1 MKIKIFLYCIF
12 FVLNTSTIWAQ
23 DMEEKIDTNSL
34 AHLLR
39 GGKFEG
45 EMRTYGMAT
54 TNKDMLSDHY
64 AIALG
69 GGIGYESPLL
79 WKYFSFK
86 ISGKFIYNLASTDLG
101 KPDSTTQV
109 KDRYE
114 IALFDLENPE
124 NRAEF
129 DRMDE
134 FNFRFHL
141 NSKNTF
147 TVGRQIIN
155 SPLINPQDGRM
166 RPSLMSGLWF
176 NINALHHTTFQG
188 GWLWAA
194 APRSTVRWFS
204 VGESIGVYSNGI
216 NPDGSKGNYLGNIES
231 KGIFVLG
238 SKSTFY
244 KKNTLE
250 IWNYFIE
257 NVSNTFFFRTDFTT
271 PLSNPTWKIRTAF
284 QLIKQDAINNG
295 GNENQHKTYM
305 LKGEK
310 SWVFGARLGIEHENS
325 LFLVNYT
332 RITADGRFLFPRE
345 WGRDPLLTFMQRERN
360 EGAGDVHAINAT
372 WTQFFNQKEGRL
384 FAGLGYYKMPDVK
397 NTHLNKYSLPSY
409 IQLNISY
416 LHNFKGFFKNMSLEA
431 LIVHKWNR
439 GNLYDNEK
447 YRINKVDMTNY
458 NLILNYRF

>member
-1 MKIKIFLYCIF
+1 MKIKIFLCLSIF
-12 FVLNTSTIWAQ
+12 LLHNALMVAQ
-23 DMEEKIDTNSL
+23 DIENNIDTSSL
-34 AHLLR
+34 TGLLR

-45 EMRTYGMAT
+45 EVRTYGMAT
-54 TNKDMLSDHY
+54 TNKGILSNYY
-64 AIALG
+64 AIATG

-79 WKYFSFK
+79 FKHFSFR
-86 ISGKFIYNLASTDLG
+86 ISGKFIYNLASSDLS

-124 NRAEF
+124 NSNEL

-134 FNFRFHL
+134 FNIRFHL
-141 NSKNTF
+141 NPKTQF
-147 TVGRQIIN
+147 TIGRQIIN

-176 NINALHHTTFQG
+176 NIKELRSTIFQG
-188 GWLWAA
+188 GWLWAT

-216 NPDGSKGNYLGNIES
+216 NPDGSKGNYLNNIDS

-244 KKNTLE
+244 QKNTLE

-257 NVSNTFFFRTDFTT
+257 NVSNTFFMRTDFMT
-271 PLSNPTWKIRTAF
+271 PLSNPTWKLRAALQVIR
-284 QLIKQDAINNG
+284 QDAINNG
-295 GNENQHKTYM
+295 GNENQQKTYM
-305 LKGEK
+305 KKNEK
-310 SWVFGARLGIEHENS
+310 SWIFGARFGVEHENS
-325 LFLVNYT
+325 LLLANYT

-360 EGAGDVHAINAT
+360 EGAGDVHAVNVT
-372 WTQFFNQKEGRL
+372 WTQFFDKKAGRL
-384 FAGLGYYKMPDVK
+384 FAGLGYYEMPDVK
-397 NTHLNKYSLPSY
+397 NTRLNKYSLPSY
-409 IQLNISY
+409 IQFNISY
-416 LHNFKGFFKNMSLEA
+416 LHNFKGFFKNMSLET
-431 LIVHKWNR
+431 LIVHKWNQ
-439 GNLYDNEK
+439 GNIYDNEK

-458 NLILNYRF
+458 NMILNYSF

>member
-1 MKIKIFLYCIF
+1 
-12 FVLNTSTIWAQ
+12 
-23 DMEEKIDTNSL
+23 
-34 AHLLR
+34 
-39 GGKFEG
+39 
-45 EMRTYGMAT
+45 MAT
-54 TNKDMLSDHY
+54 TNKGILSDHY
-64 AIALG
+64 ALAIG

-79 WKYFSFK
+79 WKHLSFK
-86 ISGKFIYNLASTDLG
+86 ISGMFIYNLASTDLG

-114 IALFDLENPE
+114 IALFDLENPA
-124 NRAEF
+124 NRNEL

-134 FNFRFHL
+134 FNIRFHL
-141 NSKNTF
+141 NSKNLF
-147 TVGRQIIN
+147 TLGRQLIN

-176 NINALHHTTFQG
+176 NIKELHHTIFQG

-204 VGESIGVYSNGI
+204 IGESIGVYSNGV
-216 NPDGSKGNYLGNIES
+216 NTDGSKGNYFGNIES

-250 IWNYFIE
+250 VWNYLIE
-257 NVSNTFFFRTDFTT
+257 NISNTFFLRADFIT
-271 PLSNPTWKIRTAF
+271 PLSNPTWKIRTAL
-284 QLIKQDAINNG
+284 QVIKQDAIKDG
-295 GNENQHKTYM
+295 GNENQQITYM
-305 LKGEK
+305 KRGEK
-310 SWVFGARLGIEHENS
+310 TWIFGARLGIEHENS
-325 LFLVNYT
+325 LFFLNFT

-360 EGAGDVHAINAT
+360 EGAGNVHALNFT
-372 WTQFFNQKEGRL
+372 WTQFFSAKENRL
-384 FAGLGYYKMPDVK
+384 FTGVGYYKMPDVK
-397 NTHLNKYSLPSY
+397 DVRLNKYSLPSY
-409 IQLNISY
+409 IQANISY
-416 LHNFKGFFKNMSLEA
+416 SHNFKGFFKNLSLET
-431 LIVHKWNR
+431 LIVHKWNI
-439 GNLYDNEK
+439 GNLYNNEK